1 MAELADKG
9 ARTGTDIAP
18 DATVAAPPL
27 APTAAPAIDRA
38 HLSRMTHGERDLER
52 EVLQLYA
59 TQADLLLDRMLQ
71 REGDRALAAAVAALA
86 HTLNGSSR
94 GIGAWHVAD
103 AAAAIEADAA
113 QGRDIAAALARLA
126 SAVRTAQAEIVE
138 LTRG

>member
-9 ARTGTDIAP
+9 ARTSIAP
-18 DATVAAPPL
+18 NATVAAPPL
-27 APTAAPAIDRA
+27 APVTARAIDRA

-59 TQADLLLDRMLQ
+59 TQADLLLDRML
-71 REGDRALAAAVAALA
+71 RLEGDRARGAAVAALA

-94 GIGAWHVAD
+94 GIGAWQVAE
-103 AAAAIEADAA
+103 AAEAIEADAA
-113 QGRDIAAALARLA
+113 QGRDMAAALERLA
-126 SAVRTAQAEIVE
+126 SAVRAVQAEIAE